1 MEAFINPT
9 LLAEQKARSR
19 RSTLVFR
26 LFAAAMLLAFVTMCL
41 LTRTANARAMFIA
54 MLASM
59 IPAGMICILLYCLR
73 VRPDRMAARHTK
85 MLLDG
90 AAETDEGEFRYAGGP
105 VQIPG
110 SVRVLPV
117 SLQNGEESRCLF
129 LDETLAGRMPA
140 EGTRVRV
147 QTVRRYI
154 TGAEI
159 LSGNENTAEQNAR
172 PERKRHPLLRQ
183 AFSMFPVFVLWAMAV
198 GLAALYYGA
207 RVYGYELFRSFLNS
221 PLLLLMNLLPGLLL
235 LPSLLP
241 LQRPYL
247 KFLPL
252 PGPLPQASLQVSL
265 LQVVLLLPLPLLPL
279 RHPSLLVPALLQV
292 YQRGLQPGLP
302 LLLPLQP
309 SLRP

>member
-73 VRPDRMAARHTK
+73 VRPDRTAARHTK

-117 SLQNGEESRCLF
+117 SLQNGEESR
-129 LDETLAGRMPA
+129 
-140 EGTRVRV
+140 RVRSENAI
-147 QTVRRYI
+147 RC
-154 TGAEI
+154 
-159 LSGNENTAEQNAR
+159 SG
-172 PERKRHPLLRQ
+172 RHFRCFRCSCCGRWPSR
-183 AFSMFPVFVLWAMAV
+183 FSAD
-198 GLAALYYGA
+198 LY
-207 RVYGYELFRSFLNS
+207 ST
-221 PLLLLMNLLPGLLL
+221 
-235 LPSLLP
+235 
-241 LQRPYL
+241 
-247 KFLPL
+247 
-252 PGPLPQASLQVSL
+252 
-265 LQVVLLLPLPLLPL
+265 
-279 RHPSLLVPALLQV
+279 
-292 YQRGLQPGLP
+292 
-302 LLLPLQP
+302 
-309 SLRP
+309 